1 MGEFGIG
8 QPVRRFED
16 KRLLSG
22 NGRFQNDNNLLGQA
36 YAYVLRSPHAHA
48 RIRALDLTTAKA
60 APGVVLIMTGD
71 DLVEAKL
78 GVMGVPFQRKRPDG
92 SPMFARA
99 FLGLAQGTVRY
110 VGEPVAFVVAETL
123 AQAKDAAELIDI
135 DYEALPSVT
144 DTAEAAEGKIAV
156 WDECPDNISN
166 LFEAGNKAATEA
178 AFARAAHIVKRRYVI
193 SRVYAHFM
201 EPRGA
206 IGVWDPGEE
215 RFTLY
220 ADVQYPHR
228 VRQALATR
236 IFKIPESKIR
246 VIAGDVGGG
255 FGTKGWQYPEHRLV
269 LLAAK
274 KLRRPVKWICERSE
288 AIQADEHARDNV
300 SDAELAL
307 DKDGKF
313 LGLRVK
319 TLANVGAYISSE
331 RNLLATFGNVGTLTG
346 TYDIPAAYVAVLAV
360 MANTNGTAPYR
371 GAGRPEATYVIERLI
386 DDAAREL
393 GFDPV
398 ELRTKNLIPASAMPY
413 KTALN
418 LNYDCGD
425 FPANQQKALAQADW
439 AGFPARRDEAKARG
453 KLRGI
458 GIANPIEKA
467 AGPGQEFAE
476 IRFHP
481 SGNATLL
488 MGSKNQGQ
496 GHETTFKQVLNEKL
510 GLDPATVQY
519 IDGDTDRVAF
529 GIGTNG
535 SRSTVI
541 GGSALWLAADKVIA
555 KGKRIAAHLLEAADP
570 DIEFA
575 VSSDGGNFS
584 VAGTDRRVSITDVAK
599 ASFQI
604 RPPAAWP
611 RRRPLR
617 DRHLRPG
624 RQHLSQWLPYL
635 RGRDRPRY
643 RRAGDRPLR
652 RHRRCR
658 HGGEP
663 DWPQGSDPWRRR
675 ARAGPGADGAG
686 RLRSRIRAEPDR
698 QLHGLLHAARRHD
711 APTWRSRRT
720 RCRPSAIHWAPR
732 ARARPARSARCRR
745 SSMPSSM
752 RSRRSA
758 SKASTCRRPAS
769 ASGRRCGMRVPDLGG
784 QARYNP
790 SNLRGRHP
798 MLIVDAQIHLWE
810 KGTPSAHHRQEP
822 YSAEQAIAGM
832 DAAGV
837 DRALIH
843 PVMWDPDFER
853 IGGRSGAGIP
863 RPLRH
868 HGLVLPRPAG
878 EPRPRRALE
887 GASGHARTSLLLQR
901 TA

>member
-22 NGRFQNDNNLLGQA
+22 NGRFQSDNNLVGQA

-48 RIRALDLTTAKA
+48 RIRALGLAEANA
-60 APGVVLIMTGD
+60 APGVALIMTCD

-78 GVMGVPFQRKRPDG
+78 GAMGVPFQRKRPDG

-99 FLGLAQGTVRY
+99 HLGLAQGKVRY

-123 AQAKDAAELIDI
+123 AQAKDAAELIDV
-135 DYEALPSVT
+135 DYEPLASVT

-156 WDECPDNISN
+156 WEECPDNISN
-166 LFEAGNKAATEA
+166 LFESGDRAATEA
-178 AFARAAHIVKRRYVI
+178 AFAKAAYIVKKRYVI

-206 IGVWDPGEE
+206 IGVWDPGED

-269 LLAAK
+269 LLAAR
-274 KLRRPVKWICERSE
+274 KLRRPVKWTCERSE
-288 AIQADEHARDNV
+288 AVQADEHARDNV
-300 SDAELAL
+300 SEAELAL
-307 DKDGKF
+307 DKAGRF

-346 TYDIPAAYVAVLAV
+346 VYDIPAAHVVVLAV

-386 DDAAREL
+386 DDTAREL
-393 GFDPV
+393 AIDPI
-398 ELRTKNLIPASAMPY
+398 ELRSRNLIASSALPC
-413 KTALN
+413 KTALG

-425 FPANQQKALAQADW
+425 FPANQAKALAQADW
-439 AGFPARRDEAKARG
+439 AGFSKRRDEAEARG
-453 KLRGI
+453 RLRGI

-496 GHETTFKQVLNEKL
+496 GHETVFKQVLNERL
-510 GLDPATVQY
+510 GLDPAVVQY

-541 GGSALWLAADKVIA
+541 GGSALWMAADKVIA
-555 KGKRIAAHLLEAADP
+555 KSKRIAAHLLEAADI
-570 DIEFA
+570 DVEFA
-575 VSSDGGNFS
+575 VGADGGNFA
-584 VAGTDRRVSITDVAK
+584 VAGTDRRISLTEVAK
-599 ASFQI
+599 ASFQ
-604 RPPAAWP
+604 
-611 RRRPLR
+611 
-617 DRHLRPG
+617 
-624 RQHLSQWLPYL
+624 
-635 RGRDRPRY
+635 
-643 RRAGDRPLR
+643 
-652 RHRRCR
+652 
-658 HGGEP
+658 
-663 DWPQGSDPWRRR
+663 
-675 ARAGPGADGAG
+675 AG
-686 RLRSRIRAEPDR
+686 RLPPGLEGGLYESGTFAPEDNTYPNGCHICEVEIDPDTGALDIVR
-698 QLHGLLHAARRHD
+698 YVVIDDVGTVVNPIGLKGQIHGGIAQGLGQALMEQVVYDRESGQNLTGSFMD
-711 APTWRSRRT
+711 YSM
-720 RCRPSAIHWAPR
+720 PR
-732 ARARPARSARCRR
+732 ADAMPYMEITSNPVPTKRNPLGAKGAGEAGTVGALPAIINA
-745 SSMPSSM
+745 
-752 RSRRSA
+752 
-758 SKASTCRRPAS
+758 
-769 ASGRRCGMRVPDLGG
+769 
-784 QARYNP
+784 
-790 SNLRGRHP
+790 
-798 MLIVDAQIHLWE
+798 IVDALSPLGVKTLDMPATSQRVW
-810 KGTPSAHHRQEP
+810 
-822 YSAEQAIAGM
+822 QAIR
-832 DAAGV
+832 DA
-837 DRALIH
+837 RA
-843 PVMWDPDFER
+843 
-853 IGGRSGAGIP
+853 
-863 RPLRH
+863 
-868 HGLVLPRPAG
+868 
-878 EPRPRRALE
+878 
-887 GASGHARTSLLLQR
+887 
-901 TA
+901 

>member
-22 NGRFQNDNNLLGQA
+22 FGRFQNDNNLLGQLH
-36 YAYVLRSPHAHA
+36 AYVLRSPHAHA
-48 RIRALDLTTAKA
+48 RIDRLDPAA
-60 APGVVLIMTGD
+60 AQVAPGVQLILTGD
-71 DLVEAKL
+71 DLVAAKL
-78 GVMGVPFQRKRPDG
+78 GAMGVPLQRKRPDG

-99 FLGLAQGTVRY
+99 HLGLAQGTVRY
-110 VGEPVAFVVAETL
+110 VGEPVALIVADTL
-123 AQAKDAAELIDI
+123 AEAKDAAELVEI
-135 DYEALPSVT
+135 DYAALPSVT
-144 DTAEAAEGKIAV
+144 DTADAAEGKIAV
-156 WDECPDNISN
+156 WPDCPDNISN
-166 LFEAGNKAATEA
+166 LFEAGNKAAA
-178 AFARAAHIVKRRYVI
+178 DAVFATAAHIVKRRYVI

-236 IFKIPESKIR
+236 IFKIPESRIR

-274 KLRRPVKWICERSE
+274 TLRRPVKWTCERSE

-307 DKDGKF
+307 DTDGKF

-331 RNLLATFGNVGTLTG
+331 RNLLATFGNVGTLVG
-346 TYDIPAAYVAVLAV
+346 TYDIPAAYVGVYAV

-393 GFDPV
+393 GFDRV
-398 ELRTKNLIPASAMPY
+398 ELRAKNLIPPEKLPV
-413 KTALN
+413 KTALG

-425 FPANQQKALAQADW
+425 FPANQRQALEQADW
-439 AGFPARRDEAKARG
+439 VGFAKRRDEAKARG
-453 KLRGI
+453 RLRGI

-496 GHETTFKQVLNEKL
+496 GHETTFKQVLNERL
-510 GLDPATVQY
+510 GLDPAVVQY

-541 GGSALWLAADKVIA
+541 GGSALWMAADKIIA
-555 KGKRIAAHLLEAADP
+555 KGKRIAAHLLEAADA

-575 VSSDGGNFS
+575 VHDSGGNFA
-584 VAGTDRRVSITDVAK
+584 VAGTDRRISITDVAK
-599 ASFQI
+599 ASFQ
-604 RPPAAWP
+604 
-611 RRRPLR
+611 
-617 DRHLRPG
+617 
-624 RQHLSQWLPYL
+624 
-635 RGRDRPRY
+635 
-643 RRAGDRPLR
+643 
-652 RHRRCR
+652 
-658 HGGEP
+658 
-663 DWPQGSDPWRRR
+663 
-675 ARAGPGADGAG
+675 AG
-686 RLRSRIRAEPDR
+686 RLPRELEGGLYETGTFSPEDNTYPNGCHVCEVEIDPDTGALEIVRYVVIDDVGTVVNPIGLKGQIHGGVAQGLGQALMEQVVYDRESGQNLTGSFMDYAMPRADTMPYMEITSNPVPTKRNPLGAKGAGEAGTVGALPAIVNAVIDALAPLGVKSLEMPATPARIW
-698 QLHGLLHAARRHD
+698 Q
-711 APTWRSRRT
+711 
-720 RCRPSAIHWAPR
+720 AIREAPR
-732 ARARPARSARCRR
+732 QS
-745 SSMPSSM
+745 
-752 RSRRSA
+752 
-758 SKASTCRRPAS
+758 
-769 ASGRRCGMRVPDLGG
+769 
-784 QARYNP
+784 
-790 SNLRGRHP
+790 
-798 MLIVDAQIHLWE
+798 
-810 KGTPSAHHRQEP
+810 
-822 YSAEQAIAGM
+822 
-832 DAAGV
+832 
-837 DRALIH
+837 
-843 PVMWDPDFER
+843 
-853 IGGRSGAGIP
+853 
-863 RPLRH
+863 
-868 HGLVLPRPAG
+868 
-878 EPRPRRALE
+878 
-887 GASGHARTSLLLQR
+887 
-901 TA
+901 

>member
-22 NGRFQNDNNLLGQA
+22 NGRFQSDNNLLGQA

-48 RIRALDLTTAKA
+48 HIRKLDLSAATA
-60 APGVVLIMTGD
+60 APGVLDIMTGD
-71 DLVEAKL
+71 DLVAAKL

-99 FLGLAQGTVRY
+99 HLGLAQGTVRY
-110 VGEPVAFVVAETL
+110 VGEPIAFVVAESL
-123 AQAKDAAELIDI
+123 AQAKDAAELIDVE
-135 DYEALPSVT
+135 YEALPSVT

-156 WDECPDNISN
+156 WPDCPDNISN
-166 LFEAGNKAATEA
+166 LFEAGNKAAA
-178 AFARAAHIVKRRYVI
+178 DKALAGAAHVVKRRYVI

-206 IGVWDPGEE
+206 IGVWDPGED

-236 IFKIPESKIR
+236 IFKIPEGRIR

-274 KLRRPVKWICERSE
+274 RLRRPVKWTCERSE

-300 SDAELAL
+300 TEAELAL
-307 DKDGKF
+307 DRDGKF

-319 TLANVGAYISSE
+319 TYANVGAYISSE
-331 RNLLATFGNVGTLTG
+331 RNLLATFGNVGTLIG
-346 TYDIPAAYVAVLAV
+346 VYAIPAAHVGVYAV

-393 GFDPV
+393 GYDRI
-398 ELRTKNLIPASAMPY
+398 ELRTKNLIPPSALPC
-413 KTALN
+413 KTALG

-439 AGFPARRDEAKARG
+439 AGFAKRRDAAKARG

-481 SGNATLL
+481 SGNVTLL

-496 GHETTFKQVLNEKL
+496 GHETVFKQVLNEKL
-510 GLDPATVQY
+510 GLDPASVQY

-541 GGSALWLAADKVIA
+541 GGSALWMAADKVIA
-555 KGKRIAAHLLEAADP
+555 KGKRIAAHLLEAADA
-570 DIEFA
+570 DIEF
-575 VSSDGGNFS
+575 SDGTFS
-584 VAGTDRRVSITDVAK
+584 VAGTDRRLSLTDVAK
-599 ASFQI
+599 ASFQ
-604 RPPAAWP
+604 AP
-611 RRRPLR
+611 RLSRELEGGMYETGTFAPDDNTYPNGCHICEVEIDPDTGALDIVKYVVIDDVGTVVNPLG
-617 DRHLRPG
+617 LKG
-624 RQHLSQWLPYL
+624 QI
-635 RGRDRPRY
+635 
-643 RRAGDRPLR
+643 
-652 RHRRCR
+652 
-658 HGGEP
+658 HGGVA
-663 DWPQGSDPWRRR
+663 QGLGQALMEEVVYDRESGQNLTGSFMDYSMPR
-675 ARAGPGADGAG
+675 ADTMPYMEVTSNPVPTKRNPLGAKGAG
-686 RLRSRIRAEPDR
+686 EAGTVGALP
-698 QLHGLLHAARRHD
+698 
-711 APTWRSRRT
+711 
-720 RCRPSAIHWAPR
+720 AIVNA
-732 ARARPARSARCRR
+732 
-745 SSMPSSM
+745 
-752 RSRRSA
+752 
-758 SKASTCRRPAS
+758 
-769 ASGRRCGMRVPDLGG
+769 V
-784 QARYNP
+784 
-790 SNLRGRHP
+790 
-798 MLIVDAQIHLWE
+798 VDALAPLGVKSLDMPATSKRIW
-810 KGTPSAHHRQEP
+810 
-822 YSAEQAIAGM
+822 QAM
-832 DAAGV
+832 RDAQ
-837 DRALIH
+837 
-843 PVMWDPDFER
+843 
-853 IGGRSGAGIP
+853 
-863 RPLRH
+863 
-868 HGLVLPRPAG
+868 
-878 EPRPRRALE
+878 
-887 GASGHARTSLLLQR
+887 T
-901 TA
+901 

>member
-8 QPVRRFED
+8 RPVRRVED

-22 NGRFQNDNNLLGQA
+22 NGRFQSDNNLLGQA

-48 RIRALDLTTAKA
+48 RIRSLDVTAAKA
-60 APGVVLIMTGD
+60 APGVMLIMTGD

-99 FLGLAQGTVRY
+99 FLGLAQRTVRY
-110 VGEPVAFVVAETL
+110 VGEPVAFVVAESL
-123 AQAKDAAELIDI
+123 AEAKDAAELGAI
-135 DYEALPSVT
+135 DYDIRPSVS
-144 DTAEAAEGKIAV
+144 DTADAAEGKVAV

-166 LFEAGNKAATEA
+166 LFEAGNKASTEA
-178 AFARAAHIVKRRYVI
+178 AFAKAAHIVKRRYVI

-206 IGVWDPGEE
+206 IGVWDPGED

-236 IFKIPESKIR
+236 IFRIPESKIR

-274 KLRRPVKWICERSE
+274 KLRRPVKWTCERSE
-288 AIQADEHARDNV
+288 AIEADEQARDNV

-307 DKDGKF
+307 DREGKF

-346 TYDIPAAYVAVLAV
+346 TYDIPAAHVAVLAV

-393 GFDPV
+393 GFDPI
-398 ELRTKNLIPASAMPY
+398 ELRTGNMIPALAMPY

-439 AGFPARRDEAKARG
+439 DGFPARRDEAKARG

-510 GLDPATVQY
+510 GLDPAAVQY

-541 GGSALWLAADKVIA
+541 GGSALWMAADKVIA
-555 KGKRIAAHLLEAADP
+555 KGKRIAAHLLEAADA

-575 VSSDGGNFS
+575 VGDDGGNFA
-584 VAGTDRRVSITDVAK
+584 VAGTDRRLSIAEVAK
-599 ASFQI
+599 AAFQVG
-604 RPPAAWP
+604 RLPPGFEGGLFETGTFSPSDTTYPNGSHVCEVEIDADTGELQILNYVVVDDVGTVVNP
-611 RRRPLR
+611 IGLK
-617 DRHLRPG
+617 G
-624 RQHLSQWLPYL
+624 QI
-635 RGRDRPRY
+635 
-643 RRAGDRPLR
+643 
-652 RHRRCR
+652 
-658 HGGEP
+658 HGGVA
-663 DWPQGSDPWRRR
+663 QGLGQAVMEEVVYDRESGQLLSGSFMDYAMPR
-675 ARAGPGADGAG
+675 AEDFPYMSIESNPCPTKLNPLGAKGAG
-686 RLRSRIRAEPDR
+686 EAGTVGALPAIVNAVLDALAPLGVTHLDMPTTSQRI
-698 QLHGLLHAARRHD
+698 
-711 APTWRSRRT
+711 W
-720 RCRPSAIHWAPR
+720 
-732 ARARPARSARCRR
+732 
-745 SSMPSSM
+745 
-752 RSRRSA
+752 
-758 SKASTCRRPAS
+758 
-769 ASGRRCGMRVPDLGG
+769 
-784 QARYNP
+784 
-790 SNLRGRHP
+790 
-798 MLIVDAQIHLWE
+798 
-810 KGTPSAHHRQEP
+810 
-822 YSAEQAIAGM
+822 QAIQ
-832 DAAGV
+832 DV
-837 DRALIH
+837 Q
-843 PVMWDPDFER
+843 
-853 IGGRSGAGIP
+853 GG
-863 RPLRH
+863 
-868 HGLVLPRPAG
+868 
-878 EPRPRRALE
+878 
-887 GASGHARTSLLLQR
+887 
-901 TA
+901 

>member
-16 KRLLSG
+16 RRLLSG
-22 NGRFQNDNNLLGQA
+22 QGHFQNDNNLLGQLH
-36 YAYVLRSPHAHA
+36 AYVLRSPHAHA
-48 RIRALDLTTAKA
+48 RIRSLDLSAAKA
-60 APGVVLIMTGD
+60 APGVQLIMTGD

-78 GVMGVPFQRKRPDG
+78 GIMGVPFQRKRPDG

-99 FLGLAQGTVRY
+99 HLGLAQGAVRY
-110 VGEPVAFVVAETL
+110 VGEPVAFVVADTL
-123 AQAKDAAELIDI
+123 AQAKDAAEQIDI
-135 DYEALPSVT
+135 DYEMLPSVT
-144 DTAEAAEGKIAV
+144 DTAQAAEGKIAV
-156 WDECPDNISN
+156 WPDCPDNVSN
-166 LFEAGNKAATEA
+166 LFEAGNKAAADA
-178 AFARAAHIVKRRYVI
+178 AFTGAAHVVKRRYVI

-236 IFKIPESKIR
+236 IFKIPESHIR

-274 KLRRPVKWICERSE
+274 KLRRPVKWTCERSE
-288 AIQADEHARDNV
+288 CIQADEHARDNV
-300 SDAELAL
+300 TDAELAL

-331 RNLLATFGNVGTLTG
+331 RNLLATFGNVGTLVG
-346 TYDIPAAYVAVLAV
+346 TYDIPAAYVGVYAV

-393 GFDPV
+393 GFDRV
-398 ELRTKNLIPASAMPY
+398 ELRAKNLIPPEKLPV
-413 KTALN
+413 KTSLG

-425 FPANQQKALAQADW
+425 FPANQKHALAEADW
-439 AGFPARRDEAKARG
+439 AGFPARLAEAKGRG
-453 KLRGI
+453 RLRGI

-510 GLDPATVQY
+510 GLDPAVVQY

-541 GGSALWLAADKVIA
+541 GGSALWMAADKVIA
-555 KGKRIAAHLLEAADP
+555 KGKKIAAHLLEAAEA
-570 DIEFA
+570 DIEF
-575 VSSDGGNFS
+575 SEGNFA
-584 VAGTDRRVSITDVAK
+584 VAGTDRRITITDVAK
-599 ASFQI
+599 ASFQ
-604 RPPAAWP
+604 AARLP
-611 RRRPLR
+611 KELEGGMYETGTFSPEDNTYPNGCHVCEVEIDPDTGALEIVRYVVIDDVGTVVNPLG
-617 DRHLRPG
+617 LKG
-624 RQHLSQWLPYL
+624 QI
-635 RGRDRPRY
+635 
-643 RRAGDRPLR
+643 
-652 RHRRCR
+652 
-658 HGGEP
+658 HGGVA
-663 DWPQGSDPWRRR
+663 QGLGQALMEQVVYDRESGQNLTGSFMDYAMPR
-675 ARAGPGADGAG
+675 ADVMPYMEIHSNPVPTKRNPLGAKGAG
-686 RLRSRIRAEPDR
+686 EAGTVGALPAIVNAVI
-698 QLHGLLHAARRHD
+698 D
-711 APTWRSRRT
+711 AL
-720 RCRPSAIHWAPR
+720 APLGVKSLEMP
-732 ARARPARSARCRR
+732 ATPARIW
-745 SSMPSSM
+745 
-752 RSRRSA
+752 
-758 SKASTCRRPAS
+758 
-769 ASGRRCGMRVPDLGG
+769 
-784 QARYNP
+784 QAIR
-790 SNLRGRHP
+790 
-798 MLIVDAQIHLWE
+798 D
-810 KGTPSAHHRQEP
+810 AHH
-822 YSAEQAIAGM
+822 
-832 DAAGV
+832 
-837 DRALIH
+837 
-843 PVMWDPDFER
+843 
-853 IGGRSGAGIP
+853 
-863 RPLRH
+863 
-868 HGLVLPRPAG
+868 
-878 EPRPRRALE
+878 
-887 GASGHARTSLLLQR
+887 
-901 TA
+901 

>member
-22 NGRFQNDNNLLGQA
+22 NGRFQNDNNLHGQA

-48 RIRALDLTTAKA
+48 RIRSLDLTAAEA
-60 APGVVLIMTGD
+60 APGVALIMTGN
-71 DLVEAKL
+71 DLVAAKL

-99 FLGLAQGTVRY
+99 HLGLAQDTVRY

-135 DYEALPSVT
+135 DYEELPSVT
-144 DTAEAAEGKIAV
+144 DTAEAAEATIAV
-156 WDECPDNISN
+156 WPDCPDNISN

-178 AFARAAHIVKRRYVI
+178 AFVKAAHIIKRRYVI

-206 IGVWDPGEE
+206 IGVWEPGED

-236 IFKIPESKIR
+236 IFKIPESRIR

-274 KLRRPVKWICERSE
+274 KLRRPVKWTCERSE

-307 DKDGKF
+307 DRDGKF

-319 TLANVGAYISSE
+319 TFANVGAYISSE
-331 RNLLATFGNVGTLTG
+331 RNLLATFGNVGTLVG
-346 TYDIPAAYVAVLAV
+346 VYDIPVAHVSVLAV

-393 GFDPV
+393 GYDRI
-398 ELRTKNLIPASAMPY
+398 ELRTKNLIPASALPC
-413 KTALN
+413 KTALG
-418 LNYDCGD
+418 LNYDCGN

-439 AGFPARRDEAKARG
+439 AGFPTRRDEAKARG

-541 GGSALWLAADKVIA
+541 GGSALWMAADKVIA
-555 KGKRIAAHLLEAADP
+555 KGKRIAAHLLEAADI

-575 VSSDGGNFS
+575 DGNFS
-584 VAGTDRRVSITDVAK
+584 VAGTDRRISITEVAR
-599 ASFQI
+599 ASFQAG
-604 RPPAAWP
+604 RLPPGP
-611 RRRPLR
+611 RRRALR
-617 DRHLRPG
+617 DRHLRPR

-643 RRAGDRPLR
+643 RCARHRPLR
-652 RHRRCR
+652 RDRRCR

-663 DWPQGSDPWRRR
+663 DRVEGPDPRWRR
-675 ARAGPGADGAG
+675 AGTGPGADGAG
-686 RLRSRIRAEPDR
+686 RLRPPVGTEPDR
-698 QLHGLLHAARRHD
+698 KLHGLLHAARRHD
-711 APTWRSRRT
+711 AVYGDHLEPGADQTQ
-720 RCRPSAIHWAPR
+720 
-732 ARARPARSARCRR
+732 PARR
-745 SSMPSSM
+745 
-752 RSRRSA
+752 
-758 SKASTCRRPAS
+758 
-769 ASGRRCGMRVPDLGG
+769 
-784 QARYNP
+784 
-790 SNLRGRHP
+790 
-798 MLIVDAQIHLWE
+798 
-810 KGTPSAHHRQEP
+810 
-822 YSAEQAIAGM
+822 
-832 DAAGV
+832 
-837 DRALIH
+837 
-843 PVMWDPDFER
+843 
-853 IGGRSGAGIP
+853 
-863 RPLRH
+863 
-868 HGLVLPRPAG
+868 
-878 EPRPRRALE
+878 
-887 GASGHARTSLLLQR
+887 
-901 TA
+901 

>member
-1 MGEFGIG
+1 MDQFGIG

-22 NGRFQNDNNLLGQA
+22 NGRFQNDNNLLGQVH
-36 YAYVLRSPHAHA
+36 AYVLRSPHAHA
-48 RIRALDLTTAKA
+48 RIDRLDLSAAKT
-60 APGVVLIMTGD
+60 APGVRLILIGD

-78 GVMGVPFQRKRPDG
+78 GAMGVPFQRKRPDG

-99 FLGLAQGTVRY
+99 HLGLAQGTVRY
-110 VGEPVAFVVAETL
+110 VGEPVALVVAETL
-123 AQAKDAAELIDI
+123 AQAKDAAELIAV
-135 DYEALPSVT
+135 DYAALPSVT
-144 DTAEAAEGKIAV
+144 DTAAAADGKIAV
-156 WDECPDNISN
+156 WPECPDNISN
-166 LFEAGNKAATEA
+166 LFEAGNKAAADA
-178 AFARAAHIVKRRYVI
+178 AFTSAAHVVKRRYVI

-206 IGVWDPGEE
+206 IGVWDPGED

-274 KLRRPVKWICERSE
+274 KLRRPVKWTCERSE

-307 DKDGKF
+307 DKDGNF

-331 RNLLATFGNVGTLTG
+331 RNLLATFGNVGTLVG
-346 TYDIPAAYVAVLAV
+346 TYDIPAAYVGVYAV

-393 GFDPV
+393 GLDRV
-398 ELRTKNLIPASAMPY
+398 ELRAKNLIPPERLPIR
-413 KTALN
+413 TALG

-425 FPANQQKALAQADW
+425 FPANQRQALAQADW
-439 AGFPARRDEAKARG
+439 AGFAKRRDEAKARG

-510 GLDPATVQY
+510 GLDPAVVQY

-541 GGSALWLAADKVIA
+541 GGSALWMAADKVIA
-555 KGKRIAAHLLEAADP
+555 KGKRIAAHLLEAAEA
-570 DIEFA
+570 DIEFTIGD
-575 VSSDGGNFS
+575 DGGNFA
-584 VAGTDRRVSITDVAK
+584 VAGTDRRIGITDVAK
-599 ASFQI
+599 ASFQ
-604 RPPAAWP
+604 
-611 RRRPLR
+611 
-617 DRHLRPG
+617 
-624 RQHLSQWLPYL
+624 
-635 RGRDRPRY
+635 
-643 RRAGDRPLR
+643 
-652 RHRRCR
+652 
-658 HGGEP
+658 
-663 DWPQGSDPWRRR
+663 
-675 ARAGPGADGAG
+675 AG
-686 RLRSRIRAEPDR
+686 RLPPGLEGGLYETGTFAPDDNTYPNGCHVCEVEIDPDTGSLEIVR
-698 QLHGLLHAARRHD
+698 YVVIDDVGTVVNPIGLKGQIHGGVAQGLGQALMEEVVYDRESGQNLTGSFMDYAM
-711 APTWRSRRT
+711 
-720 RCRPSAIHWAPR
+720 PR
-732 ARARPARSARCRR
+732 ADT
-745 SSMPSSM
+745 MPYMEITSN
-752 RSRRSA
+752 
-758 SKASTCRRPAS
+758 P
-769 ASGRRCGMRVPDLGG
+769 VPTKRNPLG
-784 QARYNP
+784 A
-790 SNLRGRHP
+790 
-798 MLIVDAQIHLWE
+798 
-810 KGTPSAHHRQEP
+810 K
-822 YSAEQAIAGM
+822 
-832 DAAGV
+832 
-837 DRALIH
+837 
-843 PVMWDPDFER
+843 
-853 IGGRSGAGIP
+853 GAGEAGTVGALPAIVNAVIDALA
-863 RPLRH
+863 PL
-868 HGLVLPRPAG
+868 GVKSLDMPATSQ
-878 EPRPRRALE
+878 RIWQAVRD
-887 GASGHARTSLLLQR
+887 ARQ
-901 TA
+901 

>member
-16 KRLLSG
+16 RRLLSG
-22 NGRFQNDNNLLGQA
+22 NGRFQSDNNLLGQA

-48 RIRALDLTTAKA
+48 RIRALDLTEADG
-60 APGVVLIMTGD
+60 APGVGLIMTGD

-78 GVMGVPFQRKRPDG
+78 GVMGVPLQRKRPDG
-92 SPMFARA
+92 SAMFARA
-99 FLGLAQGTVRY
+99 HLGLAQGTVRY
-110 VGEPVAFVVAETL
+110 VGEPVAFIVAETL

-135 DYEALPSVT
+135 DYEPLASVT
-144 DTAEAAEGKIAV
+144 DTAEAAEGKVAV
-156 WDECPDNISN
+156 WNECPDNISN
-166 LFEAGNKAATEA
+166 LFEAGSKAATDA
-178 AFARAAHIVKRRYVI
+178 AFEKAAHIVKRRYVI

-206 IGVWDPGEE
+206 VGVWDPGED

-236 IFKIPESKIR
+236 IFKIPESRIR

-274 KLRRPVKWICERSE
+274 KLRRPVKWTCERSE

-300 SDAELAL
+300 SEAQLAL
-307 DKDGKF
+307 DQDGRF

-346 TYDIPAAYVAVLAV
+346 VYDIPVAHVAVFAV

-393 GFDPV
+393 NFDPI
-398 ELRTKNLIPASAMPY
+398 ELRTKHLIPASKMPY

-425 FPANQQKALAQADW
+425 FPANQRTALAQADW

-453 KLRGI
+453 RLRGI

-496 GHETTFKQVLNEKL
+496 GHETVFKQVLNEKL
-510 GLDPATVQY
+510 GLDPAVVQY

-541 GGSALWLAADKVIA
+541 GGSALWMAADKVIA
-555 KGKRIAAHLLEAADP
+555 KGKRIAAHLLEAAEI

-575 VSSDGGNFS
+575 VGADEGNFV
-584 VAGTDRRVSITDVAK
+584 VAGTDRRIGITDVAK
-599 ASFQI
+599 ASFQ
-604 RPPAAWP
+604 
-611 RRRPLR
+611 
-617 DRHLRPG
+617 
-624 RQHLSQWLPYL
+624 
-635 RGRDRPRY
+635 
-643 RRAGDRPLR
+643 
-652 RHRRCR
+652 
-658 HGGEP
+658 
-663 DWPQGSDPWRRR
+663 
-675 ARAGPGADGAG
+675 AG
-686 RLRSRIRAEPDR
+686 RLPPGLEGGLYETGTFAPDDNTYPNGCHICEVEIDPDTGALDIVR
-698 QLHGLLHAARRHD
+698 YVVIDDVGTVVNPIGLKGQIHGGIAQGLGQALMEQVVYDRESGQKLTGSFMD
-711 APTWRSRRT
+711 YPM
-720 RCRPSAIHWAPR
+720 PR
-732 ARARPARSARCRR
+732 ADTMPYMEITSNPVPTKRNPLGAKGAGEAGTVGALPAIVNAVVDALSPLGVKSLEMPATSARIWR
-745 SSMPSSM
+745 
-752 RSRRSA
+752 A
-758 SKASTCRRPAS
+758 IQ
-769 ASGRRCGMRVPDLGG
+769 D
-784 QARYNP
+784 AR
-790 SNLRGRHP
+790 
-798 MLIVDAQIHLWE
+798 A
-810 KGTPSAHHRQEP
+810 
-822 YSAEQAIAGM
+822 
-832 DAAGV
+832 
-837 DRALIH
+837 
-843 PVMWDPDFER
+843 
-853 IGGRSGAGIP
+853 
-863 RPLRH
+863 
-868 HGLVLPRPAG
+868 
-878 EPRPRRALE
+878 
-887 GASGHARTSLLLQR
+887 
-901 TA
+901 

>member
-1 MGEFGIG
+1 MGEYGIG

-22 NGRFQNDNNLLGQA
+22 NGRFQSDNNLLGQA

-48 RIRALDLTTAKA
+48 RIRKLEVAAAQA
-60 APGVVLIMTGD
+60 APGVALIMTSAD
-71 DLVEAKL
+71 VIEAKL

-92 SPMFARA
+92 LPMFARA
-99 FLGLAQGTVRY
+99 FPGLAQGTVRY
-110 VGEPVAFVVAETL
+110 VGEPLAFVVAETL
-123 AQAKDAAELIDI
+123 AQAKDAAELIAI

-156 WDECPDNISN
+156 WEECPDNISS
-166 LFEAGNKAATEA
+166 LFETGNKTATDA
-178 AFARAAHIVKRRYVI
+178 AFAKAAHVVRRRYVI

-206 IGVWDPGEE
+206 IGVWDPGED

-274 KLRRPVKWICERSE
+274 KLRRPVKWTCERSE

-346 TYDIPAAYVAVLAV
+346 TYEIPAAHVEVLAV

-386 DDAAREL
+386 DDAGREL
-393 GFDPV
+393 GFEPV
-398 ELRTKNLIPASAMPY
+398 ELRAKNLIPASAMPY

-425 FPANQQKALAQADW
+425 FPANQQKALAQAEW
-439 AGFPARRDEAKARG
+439 AEFSKRRDEAKARG

-541 GGSALWLAADKVIA
+541 GGSALWMAADKVIA
-555 KGKRIAAHLLEAADP
+555 KGANALPRIYSKPPTPTWNSPMAISRSPEPTDAS
-570 DIEFA
+570 
-575 VSSDGGNFS
+575 VSPMS
-584 VAGTDRRVSITDVAK
+584 
-599 ASFQI
+599 
-604 RPPAAWP
+604 P
-611 RRRPLR
+611 RRRSSPVVCR
-617 DRHLRPG
+617 QVSKAGFTRPAP
-624 RQHLSQWLPYL
+624 SLP
-635 RGRDRPRY
+635 RTTPIPMVAMSVKSRSMSIP
-643 RRAGDRPLR
+643 
-652 RHRRCR
+652 
-658 HGGEP
+658 
-663 DWPQGSDPWRRR
+663 
-675 ARAGPGADGAG
+675 AR
-686 RLRSRIRAEPDR
+686 
-698 QLHGLLHAARRHD
+698 
-711 APTWRSRRT
+711 WRSFVT
-720 RCRPSAIHWAPR
+720 WSSTT
-732 ARARPARSARCRR
+732 SAR
-745 SSMPSSM
+745 
-752 RSRRSA
+752 
-758 SKASTCRRPAS
+758 
-769 ASGRRCGMRVPDLGG
+769 
-784 QARYNP
+784 
-790 SNLRGRHP
+790 
-798 MLIVDAQIHLWE
+798 W
-810 KGTPSAHHRQEP
+810 
-822 YSAEQAIAGM
+822 
-832 DAAGV
+832 
-837 DRALIH
+837 
-843 PVMWDPDFER
+843 
-853 IGGRSGAGIP
+853 
-863 RPLRH
+863 
-868 HGLVLPRPAG
+868 
-878 EPRPRRALE
+878 
-887 GASGHARTSLLLQR
+887 
-901 TA
+901 